1 MKQPKTESKRPL
13 KKRETLK
20 EKVRRHLRDKDHVI
34 TDEDIRDAV
43 VGEQEIREQQA
54 DADALAKDI
63 REEEKV
69 KKTTP
74 WDILDEDH

>member
-1 MKQPKTESKRPL
+1 MKQPKKENKRPL
-13 KKRETLK
+13 KNRETLK

-43 VGEQEIREQQA
+43 VGEQEIREQQE
-54 DADALAKDI
+54 DADTLAEDI
-63 REEEKV
+63 REEEKT

-74 WDILDEDH
+74 WDILSDDH